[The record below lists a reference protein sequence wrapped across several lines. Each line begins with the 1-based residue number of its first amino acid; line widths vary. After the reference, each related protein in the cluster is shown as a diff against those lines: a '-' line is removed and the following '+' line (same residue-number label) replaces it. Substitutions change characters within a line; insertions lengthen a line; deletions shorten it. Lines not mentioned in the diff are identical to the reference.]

1 IPMLVGIW
9 YLTRALANV
18 ERRTANVLLG
28 RQLATAPMASPDRGN
43 LWVRLRSMTNDRTR
57 RRELGYLLL
66 RFPAGIATFTM
77 AVTALTTPIMVSYAP
92 FAARYDH
99 SHPFGNSSISSTISD
114 VASSSPWSWLFVP
127 AGLAM
132 LIGAFHL
139 LNSVT
144 KACGRWTTKW
154 LDVDQIAP

>member
-1 IPMLVGIW
+1 MLVGIW
-9 YLTRALANV
+9 YLIRALANV
-18 ERRTANVLLG
+18 ERRTANALLG